1 MNLLTDNNTNF
12 VELEE
17 NVLNE
22 VNGGLPWRAIGK
34 LAVKGTQIFVE
45 GIAGGAAWYAGE
57 KITH

>member
-1 MNLLTDNNTNF
+1 MDLSTNNNKNF

-34 LAVKGTQIFVE
+34 AALAGLGGGLGYGGCKKIF
-45 GIAGGAAWYAGE
+45 G
-57 KITH
+57 